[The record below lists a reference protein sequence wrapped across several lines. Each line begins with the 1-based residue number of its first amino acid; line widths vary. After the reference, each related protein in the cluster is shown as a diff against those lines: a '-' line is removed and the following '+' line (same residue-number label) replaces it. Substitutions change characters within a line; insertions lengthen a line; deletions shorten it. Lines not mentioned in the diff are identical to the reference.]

1 MSYQSAKR
9 VPLSEK
15 QGLLSWGLVDNV
27 DNLDLAPHFS
37 PYLRNCRSDWQSMAQ
52 RPWHQLFA
60 ELTAWS
66 YPKGIA
72 SYLRTSSA
80 NDRIIV
86 RHNKDADEKLV
97 SITEAGV
104 VTDINTS
111 TFIASD
117 NRMSFLNIA
126 DVLYCM
132 NWSDPFGKLSGT
144 TYTQPST
151 WIASFAPSFW
161 VVFNGC
167 ARVGW
172 WSANP
177 HTVYKSVA
185 NNYEDF
191 ASAGSDEFTFP
202 EQTTALATTGQAL
215 FYFTPNTI
223 SVTGFNDITDNAWS
237 LTFNNRPL
245 QTKEWAV
252 NNASIVTAWTSV
264 YYLTTSNAINKIVQ
278 WQNVYWFEVMDMSER
293 KYAGI
298 SKIMSTLDRD
308 QTASFGYFLP
318 VEMLIKWHVKS
329 QWATFND
336 ICIVYDITKDI
347 FLVDSQKYF
356 YWGVYHKG
364 KNYTISM
371 IEPKVYQD
379 EYSNDDEWSAI
390 PFEYHTK
397 EFYYWDPTIKKIL
410 RESRTLLDMNELAT
424 PRQEIW
430 IDGVAVD
437 EKTLDSDNIATLT
450 SWIGTQTVGEEEIGA
465 WTFDD
470 DFNETYILRTKWNLN
485 KKGRKIQ
492 WRFVNSVV
500 WSKLKLKSINA
511 KVEIL
516 DPLTTALT
524 S

>member
-1 MSYQSAKR
+1 MSYQTSKR
-9 VPLSEK
+9 LPLTDKEW
-15 QGLLSWGLVDNV
+15 LFSWGMVDNC

-37 PYLRNCRSDWQSMAQ
+37 PYLRNCRSDWQSIVQ

-60 ELTAWS
+60 ELTTWS

-72 SYLRTSSA
+72 SYLRTTSS

-86 RHNKDADEKLV
+86 RHNKDSDEKLV
-97 SITEAGV
+97 SITEAWV

-132 NWSDPFGKLSGT
+132 NGSDPFGKLSGT

-151 WIASFAPSFW
+151 WISSFAPSFW
-161 VVFNGC
+161 VVFNWC
-167 ARVGW
+167 TWASW
-172 WSANP
+172 WSTNSNK
-177 HTVYKSVA
+177 VYKSVA

-191 ASAGSDEFTFP
+191 ASAWSDTFTFP
-202 EQTTALATTGQAL
+202 EQITGLATTGQAL

-245 QTKEWAV
+245 QTKEGAV
-252 NNASIVTAWTSV
+252 NNASIVTAGTSI
-264 YYLTTSNAINKIVQ
+264 YYVTTSNAINKITQ
-278 WQNVYWFEVMDMSER
+278 WQNVYWFEVMDVSER

-298 SKIMSTLDRD
+298 WKIMSTLDRD
-308 QTASFGYFLP
+308 QSASFGYFLP
-318 VEMLIKWHVKS
+318 VEMLIKRHFKS
-329 QWATFND
+329 QWSTFND
-336 ICIVYDITKDI
+336 ICIVYDIIKDL

-379 EYSNDDEWSAI
+379 EYSNDDEGSAI

-410 RESRTLLDMNELAT
+410 WESRTLLDMNELAT

-430 IDGVAVD
+430 IDWASADV
-437 EKTLDSDNIATLT
+437 KQLDSNNIT
-450 SWIGTQTVGEEEIGA
+450 SITGWIGTQTVWEEEIWA

-470 DFNETYILRTKWNLN
+470 DFNETYILRSKWNLN

-492 WRFVNSVV
+492 WRFINWVIG
-500 WSKLKLKSINA
+500 SKVRLKSINA

-516 DPLTTALT
+516 DPLTTGLNE
-524 S
+524 